1 MKTKKIRG
9 HKRLWKAIDQWKNEN
24 LPLDLETLKVR
35 ERDYTKI
42 YVHPYSSISM
52 LTSVFPQP
60 KGVTRKRII
69 IGLFEIYEQWELQL
83 KSLNEPYYLKIWLY
97 EPRFSNSQVVCAI
110 GNCLQ
115 FYDNTFYKPEISK
128 RLNPNNFGS
137 LKHNISN
144 FNWEYRYDEEHMNN
158 AELGNPEDYYLIEA
172 YNQEKKWIEQRL
184 KKPHRVTT
192 YTEPIGDATE
202 GYSFKKGVVWIGE
215 KL

>member
-1 MKTKKIRG
+1 MRFKKIRG
-9 HKRLWKAIDQWKNEN
+9 HKRLWKAIDQWKNAN

-52 LTSVFPQP
+52 LTSEFPQP
-60 KGVTRKRII
+60 KGETRKRII

-83 KSLNEPYYLKIWLY
+83 KTLNEPYYLKIWLY

-110 GNCLQ
+110 GNCLH
-115 FYDNTFYKPEISK
+115 FYDSTFHKPEISK
-128 RLNPNNFGS
+128 SLNTNNFGS
-137 LKHNISN
+137 LEHNISK

-158 AELGNPEDYYLIEA
+158 AELGNPEDYYSIEA
-172 YNQEKKWIEQRL
+172 YNQEKAWIQQRL
-184 KKPHRVTT
+184 KKPHRVTK

-202 GYSFKKGVVWIGE
+202 GYSFKKGVIWIGE